1 MEQLCQ
7 PGGDILFQCGDACHD
22 ILHGFRC
29 LILVEIAGHGD
40 LVAHLGLAVVDPC
53 VGGVGQNF
61 PGKVGV
67 NILHQRHVFGVPQAG
82 VRHRLATLQD
92 NVACF
97 VPLGAFHHDL
107 VVAELHALEY
117 LALAIDAVF
126 VAVHLAVGKFAVGGD
141 DQLPAGI
148 GDVVALGAD
157 ALAAWLEAVAGVNKL
172 HLARTVGGLI
182 LAEHPDVGGDAGV
195 HEHIGGK
202 LDDAVQPVVFQN
214 ILPDVAGAAA
224 GIAAEQGRAVLDNGH
239 LAFVCQLGK
248 AVQHKKLLT
257 IADLGQTGRKTPHLA
272 PGGFGFHRFLLP
284 LPVDAEGRVGD
295 DVLEGEPGE
304 LIFRKGIA
312 EPHIVRV
319 AAPDHHVRLGD
330 GKGGGVELLPE
341 AGHLNV
347 TVQLVDALFHAA
359 QHLAGSHGHIVNGH
373 AAGIEVGFGQQQVG
387 HQIDDIPAGEVSSG
401 FLAKALGEPPHQVLK
416 DVAAVHGTDLVRAK
430 IALLGA
436 ELLDNEVEGVA
447 LYHPLD
453 DVVKVELCQH
463 ILCVGRKAGQVIPEV
478 GFNVVRVSQQGL
490 EGEPAGVI
498 ELVTGG
504 LLQKAVDD
512 LQLFHLF
519 VGVQHCLMGGQQ
531 TVVEPLHHGHGQNDQ
546 TVLVGLERPTQH
558 IGYVPDH
565 GGFFG
570 NVGTYGGDLIV
581 WHTLLLIFVMG
592 GHSDFTTMGVP

>member
-1 MEQLCQ
+1 MEQFCQ
-7 PGGDILFQCGDACHD
+7 PGGDILFQCGDSRHD
-22 ILHGFRC
+22 IFHGFRC

-40 LVAHLGLAVVDPC
+40 LVAHLGLAVVDP
-53 VGGVGQNF
+53 GIGRVGQNF

-67 NILHQRHVFGVPQAG
+67 NILHQRHVFGVTQAG
-82 VRHRLATLQD
+82 VRHRLAALQD

-97 VPLGAFHHDL
+97 VPLGALHHDL
-107 VVAELHALEY
+107 VVAELHALEH
-117 LALAIDAVF
+117 LALAVDAVF
-126 VAVHLAVGKFAVGGD
+126 VAVHLAVGKLTVGGD
-141 DQLPAGI
+141 DQFPAGI

-214 ILPDVAGAAA
+214 ILPDVAGPAA
-224 GIAAEQGRAVLDNGH
+224 GIAAEQGRTVLDNGH
-239 LAFVCQLGK
+239 LALVCQLGK

-272 PGGFGFHRFLLP
+272 PGSFGFHRLLLP

-295 DVLEGEPGE
+295 DVLEGEPGK
-304 LIFRKGIA
+304 LIFRQSIT
-312 EPHIVRV
+312 EPHIVGV
-319 AAPDHHVRLGD
+319 AAADHHVRLGD

-347 TVQLVDALFHAA
+347 AVQLVDALLHAA
-359 QHLAGSHGHIVNGH
+359 QHLAGAHGHIVNGH
-373 AAGIEVGFGQQQVG
+373 AAGVEVGFGQQQVG
-387 HQIDDIPAGEVSSG
+387 HQVDDIPAGEVRSG
-401 FLAKALGEPPHQVLK
+401 LLAKALGEPPHQVFE
-416 DVAAVHGTDLVRAK
+416 DVAAVHGADLVRAK
-430 IALLGA
+430 IALLRA

-447 LYHPLD
+447 LHHPLD

-463 ILCVGRKAGQVIPEV
+463 VLCVGRKAGQVIPEV
-478 GFNVVRVSQQGL
+478 GLNVVRVCQQGL
-490 EGEPAGVI
+490 EGEAAGVV
-498 ELVTGG
+498 ELVAGS

-531 TVVEPLHHGHGQNDQ
+531 TVVEPFHHGHGQNDQ
-546 TVLVGLERPTQH
+546 TVLVGLERPPQH

-581 WHTLLLIFVMG
+581 WHTLLLIFCDRWT
-592 GHSDFTTMGVP
+592 S

>member
-7 PGGDILFQCGDACHD
+7 PGGDILFQYGDACYN

-53 VGGVGQNF
+53 IGGVGQNF

-67 NILHQRHVFGVPQAG
+67 NILHQRHIFGVPQAG

-97 VPLGAFHHDL
+97 VPLGALHHDL
-107 VVAELHALEY
+107 VVAELHALEH
-117 LALAIDAVF
+117 LALAVDAVF
-126 VAVHLAVGKFAVGGD
+126 VAVHLAVGKLTVGGN
-141 DQLPAGI
+141 DQFPAGI

-157 ALAAWLEAVAGVNKL
+157 ALAAGLEAVAGVNKL
-172 HLARTVGGLI
+172 HLACTVGGLI

-214 ILPDVAGAAA
+214 ILPDVTGPAA
-224 GIAAEQGRAVLDNGH
+224 GVAAEQGRAVLDNGH
-239 LAFVCQLGK
+239 LALVCQLGK

-295 DVLEGEPGE
+295 DVLEGEPGK
-304 LIFRKGIA
+304 LILGQGIT
-312 EPHIVRV
+312 EPHIVGV
-319 AAPDHHVRLGD
+319 AAADHHVRLGD

-341 AGHLNV
+341 AGHFNV
-347 TVQLVDALFHAA
+347 AVQLVDALFHAA
-359 QHLAGSHGHIVNGH
+359 EHLAGAHGHIVNGH
-373 AAGIEVGFGQQQVG
+373 AAGIEVGFRQQKVG
-387 HQIDDIPAGEVSSG
+387 HQVDDIPAGEVGSG

-416 DVAAVHGTDLVRAK
+416 DVAAVHGADLVRAE
-430 IALLGA
+430 IALFGA
-436 ELLDNEVEGVA
+436 KLFDNEVEGVA
-447 LYHPLD
+447 LHHPLD

-478 GFNVVRVSQQGL
+478 GLNVVRVCQQGL
-490 EGEPAGVI
+490 EGEAAGVI
-498 ELVTGG
+498 ELVAGG
-504 LLQKAVDD
+504 FLQKAVDD

-531 TVVEPLHHGHGQNDQ
+531 AVVEPLHHGHGQNDQ

-581 WHTLLLIFVMG
+581 WHTLLLVFC
-592 GHSDFTTMGVP
+592 DR

>member
-22 ILHGFRC
+22 ILHGFRG

-82 VRHRLATLQD
+82 VRHRLAALQD
-92 NVACF
+92 NVARL
-97 VPLGAFHHDL
+97 VPLGALHHDL
-107 VVAELHALEY
+107 VVAELHALEH
-117 LALAIDAVF
+117 LALAVDVVF

-141 DQLPAGI
+141 DQFPAGI

-214 ILPDVAGAAA
+214 ILPDVAGTAA
-224 GIAAEQGRAVLDNGH
+224 GIAAEQGRAVLDNSH
-239 LAFVCQLGK
+239 LALVCQLGK
-248 AVQHKKLLT
+248 TVQHKKLLT

-272 PGGFGFHRFLLP
+272 PGGFGFHRLLLP

-295 DVLEGEPGE
+295 NVLEGEPGE
-304 LIFRKGIA
+304 LILRQSIT
-312 EPHIVRV
+312 EPHIVGV

-330 GKGGGVELLPE
+330 GKGGGVELLPK

-347 TVQLVDALFHAA
+347 AVQLMDALFHAA
-359 QHLAGSHGHIVNGH
+359 EHLAGSHGHIVNGH
-373 AAGIEVGFGQQQVG
+373 AAGVKVGFGQQQVG
-387 HQIDDIPAGEVSSG
+387 HQVDDIPAGEVCSG
-401 FLAKALGEPPHQVLK
+401 FLAKALGEPPHQVLE

-430 IALLGA
+430 IALLRA

-453 DVVKVELCQH
+453 DVVKVEFCQH
-463 ILCVGRKAGQVIPEV
+463 VLCVGRKAGQVIPEV
-478 GFNVVRVSQQGL
+478 GLNVVRVCQQGL
-490 EGEPAGVI
+490 EGKAAGVV

-504 LLQKAVDD
+504 FLQKAVDD

-546 TVLVGLERPTQH
+546 TVLVGLERPAQH
-558 IGYVPDH
+558 IGHVPDH

-570 NVGTYGGDLIV
+570 NIGTYGGDLIV
-581 WHTLLLIFVMG
+581 WHTLLLIFCDRWT
-592 GHSDFTTMGVP
+592 S